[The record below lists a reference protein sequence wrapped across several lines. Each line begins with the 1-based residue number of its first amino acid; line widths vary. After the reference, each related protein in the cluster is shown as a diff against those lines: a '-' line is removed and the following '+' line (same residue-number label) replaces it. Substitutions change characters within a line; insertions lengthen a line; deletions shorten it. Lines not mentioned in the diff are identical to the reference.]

1 LFNQKSREKRRGY
14 SLTPTNG
21 IDSKFRFVILAA
33 KRAKQ
38 LLHGDKPKIRTKA
51 KNPIRIAQEEV
62 RFGAVEYDIVEPKVE
77 EILEPED
84 EGFIGEVIGGEE
96 EPEEKI
102 QKAGRKG
109 KTRKKEREEREEKE
123 LKPDKGIELDEEEE
137 EEEEEEGEDEE
148 DYDDLEEEEEG

>member
-1 LFNQKSREKRRGY
+1 LKEPRCGKGY
-14 SLTPTNG
+14 SLNPTNG

-38 LLHGDKPKIRTKA
+38 LLRGDKPKIKTKA

-77 EILEPED
+77 EAHEPDD

-96 EPEEKI
+96 EVEEEVK
-102 QKAGRKG
+102 KPSKGR
-109 KTRKKEREEREEKE
+109 RVKKEESEKGEEEEPE
-123 LKPDKGIELDEEEE
+123 SDEEEVELGEKE
-137 EEEEEEGEDEE
+137 EEEEEEGEEEGDEDSEEE
-148 DYDDLEEEEEG
+148 DEK

>member
-1 LFNQKSREKRRGY
+1 M
-14 SLTPTNG
+14 TPTNG

-38 LLHGDKPKIRTKA
+38 LLRGDKPKIRTKA

-62 RFGAVEYDIVEPKVE
+62 RFGAVEYDIVEPKVDE
-77 EILEPED
+77 VPEPED

-96 EPEEKI
+96 EPEEKV

-109 KTRKKEREEREEKE
+109 KTKKKVREKKEEKE
-123 LKPDKGIELDEEEE
+123 LKPDEEVELEEEE
-137 EEEEEEGEDEE
+137 EEEEEEGEE
-148 DYDDLEEEEEG
+148 DYEDLEEEEEG

>member
-1 LFNQKSREKRRGY
+1 LN
-14 SLTPTNG
+14 PTNG

-38 LLHGDKPKIRTKA
+38 LLHGDKPKIKTKA

-77 EILEPED
+77 EAREPED

-96 EPEEKI
+96 EVEEEVRKPTRQRRVKEEPE
-102 QKAGRKG
+102 KG
-109 KTRKKEREEREEKE
+109 EEEEPE
-123 LKPDKGIELDEEEE
+123 SDEEELELEEKE
-137 EEEEEEGEDEE
+137 EEEEEEGEEGDESSEEE
-148 DYDDLEEEEEG
+148 DEK

>member
-1 LFNQKSREKRRGY
+1 MN
-14 SLTPTNG
+14 PTNG

-38 LLHGDKPKIRTKA
+38 LLHGDKPKIKTKA

-77 EILEPED
+77 EAREPED

-96 EPEEKI
+96 EVEEEVRKPTRQRRVKEEPE
-102 QKAGRKG
+102 KG
-109 KTRKKEREEREEKE
+109 EEEEPE
-123 LKPDKGIELDEEEE
+123 SDEEELELEEKE
-137 EEEEEEGEDEE
+137 EEEEEEGEEGDESSEEE
-148 DYDDLEEEEEG
+148 DEK

>member
-1 LFNQKSREKRRGY
+1 LN
-14 SLTPTNG
+14 PTNG

-38 LLHGDKPKIRTKA
+38 LLHGDKPKIKTKA

-77 EILEPED
+77 EAREPED

-96 EPEEKI
+96 EVEEEVRKPGRGRRVKEEEPE
-102 QKAGRKG
+102 KG
-109 KTRKKEREEREEKE
+109 EEEEPE
-123 LKPDKGIELDEEEE
+123 SDEEEVE
-137 EEEEEEGEDEE
+137 LEEKEEEEEEGEEGDESSEEE
-148 DYDDLEEEEEG
+148 DEK